1 MIEIFNEING
11 IIKNNLEWSSGKCV
25 INANKLHMLRN
36 NVRRHGKMDLHLYFS
51 MLVIFKS

>member
-25 INANKLHMLRN
+25 NNANKLYNLRN
-36 NVRRHGKMDLHLYFS
+36 NVRHGKMDLHLYFS